1 LIKHLCDPEGF
12 YNEVAIYAAALAG
25 LAGYGGSNLDTT
37 PSGPTI
43 GQLENQTTTLQAVQS
58 RITNQTITSVANMPT
73 ADSSTFKGGAVMF
86 AERGAQEINLIVDSS
101 LTVNF

>member
-1 LIKHLCDPEGF
+1 MKLATC
-12 YNEVAIYAAALAG
+12 AATLAG
-25 LAGYGGSNLDTT
+25 LAAYGGSNLDTT

-43 GQLENQTTTLQAVQS
+43 GQLENQITTLQAVQS
-58 RITNQTITSVANMPT
+58 RIANQTITSVANMPP